1 MKYMDK
7 SAYPLPS
14 RPYREAGI
22 GLRAPHY
29 QDILDKKPDI
39 GWIEVHPEN
48 YFGGGVHRHFLG
60 KAREIY
66 PLSLHAVGLS
76 LGSDQ
81 PVSEEHLRRF
91 KELIDIFE
99 PFQVSDH
106 ASWSASGNAHLNDLL
121 PLPYTAETVQRLCDN
136 IDHVQEYFGRTILL
150 ENPSSYVSFTID
162 EMSEYE
168 FMNEIAARTGC
179 HLLLDVNNIHV
190 QAVNHGFD
198 AFHYLDHIKPEYVR
212 EMHLAGYTERQF
224 DDGVILVDT
233 HNRPVQDEVWTL
245 YEHAVQRFGPVPTLI
260 EWDGDIPDLS
270 VIVEESNKAQ
280 NVINRQERAG
290 VECHAAE

>member
-1 MKYMDK
+1 MDK

-14 RPYREAGI
+14 HPYREAGI

-29 QDILDKKPDI
+29 QDILDQKPDI

-48 YFGGGVHRHFLG
+48 YFGGGVHRHYLG
-60 KAREIY
+60 KARELY

-81 PVSEEHLRRF
+81 PVSLEHLRRF

-150 ENPSSYVSFTID
+150 ENPSSYVSFTVD

-168 FMNEIAARTGC
+168 FMNEIARRTGC

-198 AFHYLDHIKPEYVR
+198 AFQYMDHIKPEYVL

-224 DDGVILVDT
+224 EDGVLLVDT
-233 HNRPVQDEVWTL
+233 HNRPVQDRVWAL
-245 YEHAVQRFGPVPTLI
+245 YEHAVQRFGAIPTLI
-260 EWDGDIPDLS
+260 EWDGDIPELS
-270 VIVEESNKAQ
+270 VIVDEADKAQ
-280 NVINRQERAG
+280 NIIHRHQRAG
-290 VECHAAE
+290 ARTYAAE